1 MVNSHE
7 LISFLNLN
15 VIWQISHTPGSGP
28 QHVFPDKKNKAKQSN
43 PSSVNPYRILR
54 LVSDENRCSGNQI
67 SSVGCQR
74 VRANQQR
81 GLGPGLGRDVRNEG
95 GGPDRVAFREQ
106 PAQPAPAPAS
116 SSNTPWSASSCTQ
129 RKGHKGRL
137 QTEMTRLKIVKRS
150 DSLTR
155 ESVCNPSV

>member
-1 MVNSHE
+1 MNSFPFLT
-7 LISFLNLN
+7 LIVFDKLATHQVLAHNTFFRIKKIRQN
-15 VIWQISHTPGSGP
+15 NQILPRLILTVFSGSY
-28 QHVFPDKKNKAKQSN
+28 QM
-43 PSSVNPYRILR
+43 
-54 LVSDENRCSGNQI
+54 NRCSGNQI
-67 SSVGCQR
+67 SSVSCQR
-74 VRANQQR
+74 VRANQQQ

-129 RKGHKGRL
+129 QKGHKGRRR
-137 QTEMTRLKIVKRS
+137 TEMTGVKIVKRS
-150 DSLTR
+150 ESLTG